1 MMASNYLSP
10 LNTKLDAA
18 QVIRRAYDEPN
29 NRLRV
34 DAEVTAT
41 IGTVDVIIDAASGDN
56 IKISDGVNTLSINPD
71 GSINI
76 SLDNTAVTVSN
87 STIQV
92 PWDQVTIATK
102 DSDGQPLLINYK
114 LNSVLVAQMTLTYD
128 IDGDFSNYTV
138 TYI

>member
-1 MMASNYLSP
+1 MASNYLSP

-18 QVIRRAYDEPN
+18 QVIRRAYDETN

-56 IKISDGVNTLSINPD
+56 IKISDGVNTLTVNPD

-76 SLDNTAVTVSN
+76 SPDTSILVAN

-92 PWDQVTIATK
+92 PWDQVTITSK
-102 DSDGQPLLINYK
+102 DSDGQPLGIDYR
-114 LNSVLVAQMTLTYD
+114 LNSVLVAQMSLTYD
-128 IDGDFSNYTV
+128 IDGDFSNYVV